1 MITSLPHV
9 LAATTGLFASS
20 LGLTQAD
27 PNFPLQVDSN
37 AGPTIDLPTI
47 DWTSTAPI
55 LTLVV
60 GAFIL
65 LVASALLRD
74 RLPKPFMVVGTIST
88 AVLAGL
94 FTIPLWNRI
103 TDGTNAPTIA
113 GALNV
118 DGFGVI
124 ASLAICSAIV
134 LAALNADEFVRRERI
149 AHPEFFVLMLLS
161 GSGGLIMAAA
171 NDFIVLFLGLEILS
185 IALYVLAGC
194 HVRKA
199 ESQEAALKY
208 FVLGAFSSAIFLM
221 GIAFTYGATGSTN
234 FTEIRNSVSDFIVF
248 QNDAFNIAA
257 VVLLIVG
264 LGFKVAAVPFHM
276 WTPDVYQ
283 GAPTPATGFMAAAAK
298 VAGFAGLIRVLVSA
312 LGDRADDWRP
322 VVWVLAV
329 ASMAIGSVLAVQ
341 QHDVKRMMAY
351 SSISHA
357 GFILVGLE
365 ASGHNPLNPAGVSG
379 ALFYLVAYTFIV
391 LGSFTVISI
400 VGGRGDANHSVDAYN
415 GLGRRKPALALVFTL
430 FLLAQAGVPATS
442 GFMAKFGVIS
452 AAVDA
457 RSYALAI
464 IAMLSAVIAASFYL
478 RIVMRM
484 YTAEPVAGVSD
495 GTGSSALRIAPGAWL
510 ALALAVIATL
520 LGGIVPQVLLHFTDR
535 GLF

>member
-1 MITSLPHV
+1 VITALP
-9 LAATTGLFASS
+9 T
-20 LGLTQAD
+20 
-27 PNFPLQVDSN
+27 QVDPS
-37 AGPTIDLPTI
+37 AGPVLNLPTI

-60 GAFIL
+60 GAFVM

-74 RLPKPFMVVGTIST
+74 RLPKPFMVVGTVST

-94 FTIPLWNRI
+94 FTIPLWNRV

-118 DGFGVI
+118 DGFGII
-124 ASLAICSAIV
+124 ASLAICAAIV
-134 LAALNADEFVRRERI
+134 LAALNADDYLRRERI

-185 IALYVLAGC
+185 IALYVLAGS
-194 HVRKA
+194 HITKA
-199 ESQEAALKY
+199 ESQESALKY

-234 FTEIRNSVSDFIVF
+234 FTEIRSSVGDFIVF

-283 GAPTPATGFMAAAAK
+283 GAPSPATGFMAAAAK

-312 LGDRADDWRP
+312 LGDRTDDWQP

-329 ASMAIGSVLAVQ
+329 ASMVIGSVLAVAQ
-341 QHDVKRMMAY
+341 TDVKRMMAY

-365 ASGHNPLNPAGVSG
+365 ASGHNTANHTGVSG

-391 LGSFTVISI
+391 LGSFTVITI
-400 VGGRGDANHSVDAYN
+400 VGGRGDSNHSLDAYN
-415 GLGRRKPALALVFTL
+415 GLGQRKPALALAFTL

-452 AAVDA
+452 AAVDVK
-457 RSYALAI
+457 SYALAI

-484 YTAEPVAGVSD
+484 YTGDPVAGVSD
-495 GTGSSALRIAPGAWL
+495 GTGATALRIAPGAL
-510 ALALAVIATL
+510 LTLALAVIATL
-520 LGGIVPQVLLHFTDR
+520 LGGIVPQLLLHFTDR
-535 GLF
+535 AWF